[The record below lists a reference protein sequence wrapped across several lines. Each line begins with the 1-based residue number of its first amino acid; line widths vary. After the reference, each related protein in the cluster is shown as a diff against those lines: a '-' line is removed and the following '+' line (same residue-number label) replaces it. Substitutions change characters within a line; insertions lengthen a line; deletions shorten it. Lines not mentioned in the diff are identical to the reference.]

1 MYHVM
6 KTYVHTGDE
15 LFDWCCNITEKAN
28 SLENAAL
35 FRMRNV
41 ITAVRKEPAVWT
53 QNEQRVMDEV
63 TSSAILHHKQIPD
76 KDHFFLSYTLLD
88 KVFRDTDSPD
98 FFADGL
104 PRQSAQQAIKRVR
117 HRMKGFFA
125 AKRRYHVHPEEFTGE
140 PRLPHYH
147 KSGGRCT
154 AILTNEDCVVYHDS
168 GRWTVKLPL
177 TKTRL
182 HIGEQAGK
190 LKQAEVKPTH
200 GIFMIVLIFDDG
212 MPEPAFKS
220 DRPRRIAA
228 MDMGVD
234 NLAAVTSNTG
244 NPGLIIRGGAA
255 KALNQLYN
263 KRTAAIRSQQAKGGT
278 KKFVSTAESRALD
291 LERET
296 KMYDIMHKS
305 AAMIMNWL
313 EDNDIDTFVCGCNRG
328 WKTGSDMDKR
338 NNQNFVQIPFSML
351 AKILEYRCVR
361 EGIRFVRQE
370 ESYTSRASYP
380 DNDPIPVYRKD

>member
-117 HRMKGFFA
+117 HRMKGFS
-125 AKRRYHVHPEEFTGE
+125 
-140 PRLPHYH
+140 RLSADTTCIR
-147 KSGGRCT
+147 KNLQVNRVS
-154 AILTNEDCVVYHDS
+154 
-168 GRWTVKLPL
+168 
-177 TKTRL
+177 
-182 HIGEQAGK
+182 
-190 LKQAEVKPTH
+190 
-200 GIFMIVLIFDDG
+200 
-212 MPEPAFKS
+212 
-220 DRPRRIAA
+220 RI
-228 MDMGVD
+228 
-234 NLAAVTSNTG
+234 
-244 NPGLIIRGGAA
+244 IIRAA
-255 KALNQLYN
+255 ADVLPYSRMKA
-263 KRTAAIRSQQAKGGT
+263 ASC
-278 KKFVSTAESRALD
+278 
-291 LERET
+291 
-296 KMYDIMHKS
+296 IMTP
-305 AAMIMNWL
+305 ADGL
-313 EDNDIDTFVCGCNRG
+313 
-328 WKTGSDMDKR
+328 
-338 NNQNFVQIPFSML
+338 
-351 AKILEYRCVR
+351 
-361 EGIRFVRQE
+361 
-370 ESYTSRASYP
+370 
-380 DNDPIPVYRKD
+380 